1 MVHFA
6 DKPGAVLNYF
16 KLLYLR
22 KAYALNPK
30 CLEMKKRTFTELKS
44 QLTKI
49 FWITVAWTI
58 ISVQQFLVG
67 YLTLRDFGCLN
78 GVDPSVFFYG
88 SILTGV
94 AAGVIGGSGVVF
106 LWEKWLRSKDYG
118 RALLYIFFSYTGIFL
133 IVTFVNDLYFSVQ
146 YPGLSIF
153 SFTVWDKALSNL
165 LNIDI
170 HSFLLWLVV
179 VLGTLIVLQVNDKY
193 GPGVFGAFL
202 LGRYFQPKRE
212 ERIFM
217 FLDLRSS
224 TTIAEKLGEERYFN
238 FIRNVFKDVT
248 PAILRTKGEIYQ
260 YVGDEIVIS
269 WKMNYGTKNA
279 NCLQCFFQVQ
289 SVLLDK
295 RKYYEKNYDDI
306 YPEFKAGIHYGH
318 VMAGEV
324 GVVKRDI
331 VFSGDV
337 LNTTARIQSKC
348 NELGVNVLLSKF
360 LLDKLS
366 LKSNKITTQKMGDM
380 LLRGKKEKVSL
391 YTLLQ

>member
-1 MVHFA
+1 
-6 DKPGAVLNYF
+6 
-16 KLLYLR
+16 
-22 KAYALNPK
+22 
-30 CLEMKKRTFTELKS
+30 MKKGTFIELKS
-44 QLTKI
+44 QLIKI
-49 FWITVAWTI
+49 FWITVAWTV

-67 YLTLRDFGCLN
+67 YHTLIDFECLK
-78 GVDPSVFFYG
+78 GADPSVFFYG

-106 LWEKWLRSKDYG
+106 LWEKWLRNTNYG
-118 RALLYIFFSYTGIFL
+118 RALLYIFFSYIGIFL
-133 IVTFVNDLYFSVQ
+133 TVVFINNLYF
-146 YPGLSIF
+146 YCRELELSIF
-153 SFTVWDKALSNL
+153 SIVVWNKAIFNL
-165 LNIDI
+165 LNINI

-179 VLGTLIVLQVNDKY
+179 VLATLIVLQVNDKY

-248 PAILRTKGEIYQ
+248 PAILYTKGEIYQ

-269 WKMNYGTKNA
+269 WKMNNGTENA

-289 SVLLDK
+289 AALLK
-295 RKYYEKNYDDI
+295 KKKYYEKNYDGI
-306 YPEFKAGIHYGH
+306 CPVFKAGIHYGH

-348 NELGVNVLLSKF
+348 NELGVDILLSKF
-360 LLDKLS
+360 LLEKLS
-366 LKSNKITTQKMGDM
+366 LKSNGITPQKVGDM
-380 LLRGKKEKVSL
+380 LLRGKQKKIML

>member
-1 MVHFA
+1 MNIA
-6 DKPGAVLNYF
+6 EYLTSKPE
-16 KLLYLR
+16 R
-22 KAYALNPK
+22 
-30 CLEMKKRTFTELKS
+30 MKKKPFFELKS
-44 QLTKI
+44 QLIKI

-58 ISVQQFLVG
+58 ISIQQFFVAYSSLK
-67 YLTLRDFGCLN
+67 DFNCDLKN
-78 GVDPSVFFYG
+78 TDPSVYFYG
-88 SILTGV
+88 SLLTGV
-94 AAGVIGGSGVVF
+94 AAGIIGGSGVVF
-106 LWEKWLRSKDYG
+106 LWEKWLRNKDYG
-118 RALLYIFFSYTGIFL
+118 KALIYILFSYLGIFVIVNL
-133 IVTFVNDLYFSVQ
+133 INELYFQSQ
-146 YPGLSIF
+146 ELGSSIF
-153 SFTVWDKALSNL
+153 HPQVWTESMNGL
-165 LNIDI
+165 LNVNL
-170 HSFLLWLVV
+170 HSLLLWLVI

-193 GPGVFGAFL
+193 GPGIFISFL

-248 PAILRTKGEIYQ
+248 PAILRSKGEIYQ
-260 YVGDEIVIS
+260 YVGDEIIIS
-269 WKMNYGTKNA
+269 WKMKNGIENA

-289 SVLLDK
+289 ASLLK
-295 RKYYEKNYDDI
+295 KKEYYEKNYDGI
-306 YPEFKAGIHYGH
+306 CPEFKAGIHYGH

-348 NELGVNVLLSKF
+348 NDLGVNVLVSKF

-366 LKSNKITTQKMGDM
+366 LKNNKIDLQEMGDM
-380 LLRGKKEKVSL
+380 LLRGKQKKVVL
-391 YTLLQ
+391 YTLHQ